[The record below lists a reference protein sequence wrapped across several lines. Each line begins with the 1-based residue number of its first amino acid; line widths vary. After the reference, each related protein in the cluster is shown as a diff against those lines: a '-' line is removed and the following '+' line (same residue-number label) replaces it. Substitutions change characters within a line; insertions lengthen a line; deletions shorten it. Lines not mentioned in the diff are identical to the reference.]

1 MASTHQHFAQVIFQE
16 HASHHSPQFG
26 LPETLEPS
34 TYSLQKNIDEWE
46 IKFIETPSR
55 LDHYTP
61 EQVKENLVRYI
72 DRTKS
77 PRRKEIKSSQNYLLI
92 ILVFSF
98 VGYLREQTLKKQKN
112 E

>member
-1 MASTHQHFAQVIFQE
+1 MKYIYLIITIF
-16 HASHHSPQFG
+16 SG
-26 LPETLEPS
+26 LIYLLSGFTSYAPYRSEPS
-34 TYSLQKNIDEWE
+34 TYSLQRNIDEWE